1 MSKRLLVNIL
11 GLDCAE
17 REVRD
22 EDAEKVF
29 GARGKETGRFP
40 RLSEEDVEL
49 EGISANSHLT

>member
-1 MSKRLLVNIL
+1 MSEKLLVNTL
-11 GLDCAE
+11 GLGCAE
-17 REVRD
+17 GKVRD